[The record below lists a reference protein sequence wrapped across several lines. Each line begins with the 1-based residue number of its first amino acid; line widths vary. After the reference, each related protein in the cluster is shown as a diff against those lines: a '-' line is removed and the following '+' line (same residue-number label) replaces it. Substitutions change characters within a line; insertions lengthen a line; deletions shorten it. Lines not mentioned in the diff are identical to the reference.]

1 MSSSSSLQSSLE
13 EVRDD
18 NKFNDVTL
26 ASEDGQ
32 LVEAHKVIL
41 AGCSPQT
48 NTPTLLSELT
58 GSSCDVENVL
68 RTPTDCFIMGSIW
81 CRKHRKL
88 FTKREHF
95 LVENCLSAGCTIGF
109 KGILHRK
116 IDNGTPHPQIRDF
129 MGGGGG
135 HPQG

>member
-26 ASEDGQ
+26 ASEDDQ

-41 AGCSPQT
+41 AGCSPET

-58 GSSCDVENVL
+58 SSSSNVENK
-68 RTPTDCFIMGSIW
+68 M
-81 CRKHRKL
+81 CRGLQL
-88 FTKREHF
+88 FYYGIY
-95 LVENCLSAGCTIGF
+95 LVSEA
-109 KGILHRK
+109 
-116 IDNGTPHPQIRDF
+116 
-129 MGGGGG
+129 
-135 HPQG
+135 

>member
-1 MSSSSSLQSSLE
+1 M
-13 EVRDD
+13 RDD

-58 GSSCDVENVL
+58 GSSSNVENICVE
-68 RTPTDCFIMGSIW
+68 DSNCFKWDLFGVGSIDNYSQ
-81 CRKHRKL
+81 RG
-88 FTKREHF
+88 
-95 LVENCLSAGCTIGF
+95 S
-109 KGILHRK
+109 ILLWK
-116 IDNGTPHPQIRDF
+116 IV
-129 MGGGGG
+129 
-135 HPQG
+135 